1 MARILLTAL
10 GLSLSTP
17 LFVSSAATAQ
27 SLDRILAVVS
37 GHVIMLSD
45 IRAFLELGLIDVDPT
60 AADAEQ
66 VALERLIERRLVLDE
81 VDRYRVPP
89 PPPAQI
95 ERGVAELRLRSSRP
109 DAFTATLDRLGLATD
124 DLRQIL
130 GDEARREAYL
140 VERFGGSS
148 ELTERQLREYYE
160 ERASELTLDGRP
172 LTFDEARGALREQL
186 VDERRR
192 ALVADWVEGLLRRGQ
207 VVRFGPGSPEP

>member
-1 MARILLTAL
+1 MQAPVIALSALLVF
-10 GLSLSTP
+10 SS
-17 LFVSSAATAQ
+17 VSTAQ

-45 IRAFLELGLIDVDPT
+45 IRAFLELGLIDVDPK
-60 AADAEQ
+60 AGDAEQ
-66 VALERLIERRLVLDE
+66 VALERLIEGRLVLDE

-89 PPPAQI
+89 PPVAQI
-95 ERGVAELRLRSSRP
+95 ERDVAELSLRASGP
-109 DAFTATLDRLGLATD
+109 DAFTAMLDRLGLATD

-140 VERFGGSS
+140 VERFGGAS

-160 ERASELTLDGRP
+160 EHAAELTLDGRV
-172 LTFDEARGALREQL
+172 LTFDEARGALRRQL

-207 VVRFGPGSPEP
+207 VVRFP